1 MDIQRASFNR
11 DANRVPTTL
20 RERPIGDEIASTDT
34 NVNQMVKSGT
44 NTGTRTTTTFELT
57 GIDTTNAVD
66 YTGWVL
72 EINTDAYRQQRVI
85 QSNTL
90 ANPGVATLEK
100 AFVPVLAPTINLAF
114 LLYPEVLNPIGIQL
128 HPLAVGT
135 LTIYRAATADAQN
148 VLAFLT
154 PGDVYLCPVSDMR
167 NLYYAFSIGTGSPEI
182 LRWSE

>member
-1 MDIQRASFNR
+1 MDIQFASFNR

-20 RERPIGDEIASTDT
+20 RERPIGDEITSADT

-44 NTGTRTTTTFELT
+44 NTGTRTASTFELT

-72 EINTDAYRQQRVI
+72 EITDAGYPQQRVI
-85 QSNTL
+85 QSNTF
-90 ANPGVATLEK
+90 ANPGVATLTK
-100 AFVPVLAPTINLAF
+100 DFDPLLKTGNRTF

-128 HPLAVGT
+128 HPLAAGT

-154 PGDVYLCPVSDMR
+154 PGDVYLAPVSDMR
-167 NLYYAFSIGTGSPEI
+167 NLYYAFSVGTGSPEI